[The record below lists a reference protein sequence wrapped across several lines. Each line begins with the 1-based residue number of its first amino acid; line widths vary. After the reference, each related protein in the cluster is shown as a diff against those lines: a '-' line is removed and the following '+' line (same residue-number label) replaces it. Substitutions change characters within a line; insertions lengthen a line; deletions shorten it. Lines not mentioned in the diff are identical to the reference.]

1 MSAVLV
7 FLPDGRALGF
17 ATADELRDAIA
28 LGAHL
33 SKPMVPN
40 TDMVNEEPLLD
51 ADGLARALNIPVN
64 WIEEGAREGRI
75 PFYRAGRWV
84 RYRRS
89 EVEEKLR
96 ADARAAIKGTKK

>member
-40 TDMVNEEPLLD
+40 CQ
-51 ADGLARALNIPVN
+51 R
-64 WIEEGAREGRI
+64 
-75 PFYRAGRWV
+75 
-84 RYRRS
+84 
-89 EVEEKLR
+89 
-96 ADARAAIKGTKK
+96 